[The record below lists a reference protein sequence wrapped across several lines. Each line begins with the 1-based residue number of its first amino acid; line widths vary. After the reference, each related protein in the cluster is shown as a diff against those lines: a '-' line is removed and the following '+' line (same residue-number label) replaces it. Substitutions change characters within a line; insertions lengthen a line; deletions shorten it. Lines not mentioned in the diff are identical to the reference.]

1 MGDKVYRLILTDH
14 DAPGE
19 LLVGEGGD
27 VEPVLGQLAQLV
39 TLPLTHTHLGAPNI
53 GPLFACEDSTL
64 KFRTLC
70 SLSAICYPILTQSLA
85 VLGDLAPLL
94 VSTDRTL
101 DPVLLGEHEVGL
113 GRLQLPLVGRQPH
126 PAGPGVLLA
135 GGKQQYYNADKI

>member
-1 MGDKVYRLILTDH
+1 M
-14 DAPGE
+14 P
-19 LLVGEGGD
+19 
-27 VEPVLGQLAQLV
+27 LGNCWLGKEV
-39 TLPLTHTHLGAPNI
+39 TLSLSWASWHSLSPSRYRTPTSGLQTLAHFLP
-53 GPLFACEDSTL
+53 EDSTL

-101 DPVLLGEHEVGL
+101 DPVLLREHEVGL

>member
-1 MGDKVYRLILTDH
+1 MTDH

-39 TLPLTHTHLGAPNI
+39 PLPLPHTHLGVPNI
-53 GPLFACEDSTL
+53 SPLFAWL
-64 KFRTLC
+64 KLIDNIKNLVF
-70 SLSAICYPILTQSLA
+70 SICCPILTQSLA

-113 GRLQLPLVGRQPH
+113 GRLQLPLVGRKPH

-135 GGKQQYYNADKI
+135 GGKQRYYYADKIKYSLFLN

>member
-1 MGDKVYRLILTDH
+1 MM
-14 DAPGE
+14 P
-19 LLVGEGGD
+19 
-27 VEPVLGQLAQLV
+27 LGNCWLGKEV
-39 TLPLTHTHLGAPNI
+39 TLSLSWASWHSLSPSRCLTPTSGLQTLAHFLP
-53 GPLFACEDSTL
+53 EDSTL

-101 DPVLLGEHEVGL
+101 DPVLLREHEVGL
-113 GRLQLPLVGRQPH
+113 GRLQLPLVGGQPH

-135 GGKQQYYNADKI
+135 GGNNDIIMPTKLNILYS